1 MSHTDLLD
9 EPTRS
14 ARGQKLYDLWQE
26 AGGTLCMTTVDHR
39 PFGRLHPY
47 EQERWIYLAK
57 MVGEVKHQHVLPSPA
72 DLVNHPGATQVTE
85 RIDMWNWD
93 EATHPSPED
102 SPAPVQLSRVSAK
115 NLAED
120 LFYKMW
126 VEVRLAHTRRHWWQ
140 FGKPKVL
147 DTTRETF
154 HQYLQE
160 QKDKATADL

>member
-9 EPTRS
+9 ESTRF
-14 ARGQKLYDLWQE
+14 ARGQKLYTLWLSSGQSFPPGNYVPWDSLDK
-26 AGGTLCMTTVDHR
+26 AI
-39 PFGRLHPY
+39 
-47 EQERWIYLAK
+47 QARWIWLAK
-57 MVGEVKHQHVLPSPA
+57 RVGEAKHEHVLSPPA
-72 DLVNHPGATQVTE
+72 DLRNHPEATQVTE
-85 RIDMWNWD
+85 RIDLWEWD
-93 EATHPSPED
+93 EATHPSTPED

-126 VEVRLAHTRRHWWQ
+126 VEVQLAHTRRHWWQ

-160 QKDKATADL
+160 QKDKATAEV